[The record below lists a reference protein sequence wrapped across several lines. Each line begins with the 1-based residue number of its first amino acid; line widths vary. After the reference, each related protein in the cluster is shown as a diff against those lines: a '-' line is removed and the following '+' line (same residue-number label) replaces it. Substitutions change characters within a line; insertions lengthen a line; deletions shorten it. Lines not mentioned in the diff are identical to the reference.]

1 MIASSDTEYLFVSM
15 TGLLDLLPM
24 LTVPERRKL

>member
-1 MIASSDTEYLFVSM
+1 MIVCSDTEYLFVSM